1 MDLLIANKKELASY
15 AKKTVEEHFSL
26 NVSSVKYI
34 GGGSF
39 GKVFKL
45 KLDCE
50 PYTVIYKFCKKEG
63 MARSETYALKF
74 FSENTSIRFPKV
86 FFVRAQEGNYPEGYC
101 MEYIQGKPAFMNFD
115 MLAWPLRKKYDF
127 SYQVT
132 DMLYAMH
139 HNTAEKFGPLENPT
153 YDKWLDYYYPWAKDI
168 YEKAAKICTKANG
181 KRYIFDAMQAAF
193 DRFDEIF
200 SEEVTTPSAIHGDL
214 NLLNIMVGRKG
225 NITGFIDPLNSMYA
239 DREYDL
245 FQLNNL
251 TGPVFGLY
259 ELYKQKFEVSEKCDV
274 KTAFYGLW
282 NEVYC
287 LISAGT
293 FYKFIMNPLVKNM
306 YIQLIKL
313 DQKKQ
318 SLIR

>member
-1 MDLLIANKKELASY
+1 MDLLKANKKELASY
-15 AKKTVEEHFSL
+15 AKRKVESYFS
-26 NVSSVKYI
+26 NKVSAIKRI

-39 GKVFKL
+39 GVVFKL
-45 KLDCE
+45 KMDSE
-50 PYTVIYKFCKKEG
+50 PCTVIYKFCKKEG
-63 MARSETYALKF
+63 MAPSETYALKF
-74 FSENTSIRFPKV
+74 FSENTAIRFPKV
-86 FFVRAQEGNYPEGYC
+86 FFSSSAEESYPEGYC
-101 MEYIQGKPAFMNFD
+101 MQYIQGKPAFLNFN
-115 MLAWPLRKKYDF
+115 MLAWPLRKKYEF

-139 HNTAEKFGPLENPT
+139 NNTAEKFGPLENPT

-168 YEKAAKICTKANG
+168 YEKAEKICTKANG
-181 KRYIFDAMQAAF
+181 KKYIFDAMKAAF

-259 ELYKQKFEVSEKCDV
+259 ELYKQKFEVSEKCDA

-293 FYKFIMNPLVKNM
+293 FYRFIMNPLVKNM

-318 SLIR
+318 SLIL